1 MKKMETITVRYDA
14 IFERQVEIPVYDH
27 YENHNIEEAIDE
39 DMRMHENDYL
49 DGYFI
54 KFGNMKIM
62 DWRYS

>member
-1 MKKMETITVRYDA
+1 MKMETITVRYDA
-14 IFERQVEIPVYDH
+14 TFERQVEIPIHDND
-27 YENHNIEEAIDE
+27 ENRDLTEYIKQ
-39 DMRMHENDYL
+39 DMDNHENDYL